1 MSINENFLNL
11 KNLITNNQISTTK
24 NNTMKKLLFLF
35 SALLFVSCS
44 PIVNQQLFSEDI
56 NPKQTVKLKYGEPT
70 EILIS
75 GGVETWF
82 YDYKKSLKSNRS
94 IVFDN
99 NDKIIKHEKE
109 LKELT
114 WILRNTF
121 IYGGGIIFGAGLLI
135 AVAFSGF

>member
-1 MSINENFLNL
+1 
-11 KNLITNNQISTTK
+11 
-24 NNTMKKLLFLF
+24 MKKLLFLF

-44 PIVNQQLFSEDI
+44 PIVNQQFFSGDI
-56 NPKQTVKLKYGEPT
+56 NPKQTVKLEYGEPT

-75 GGVETWF
+75 GGVETWI
-82 YDYKKSLKSNRS
+82 YDYKKSLKSNRV

-99 NDKIIKHEKE
+99 NGKIIKHEKE

-121 IYGGGIIFGAGLLI
+121 IYGGGIILGAGFLI
-135 AVAFSGF
+135 AFAFSGF